1 MSRGFVFDRLVL
13 LIISM
18 LLPIVLTP
26 LAGVT
31 GRGAVRTLRGDGEN
45 PYIKVGGV
53 SGRDSGSR

>member
-31 GRGAVRTLRGDGEN
+31 GRGAVRALRDDGEN
-45 PYIKVGGV
+45 SYIKVGGV

>member
-31 GRGAVRTLRGDGEN
+31 GRGAVRALRGDGEN